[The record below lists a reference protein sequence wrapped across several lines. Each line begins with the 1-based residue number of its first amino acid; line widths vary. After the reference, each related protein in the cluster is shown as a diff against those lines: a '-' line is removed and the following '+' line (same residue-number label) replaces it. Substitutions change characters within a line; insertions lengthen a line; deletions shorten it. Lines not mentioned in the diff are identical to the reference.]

1 LRALLNSDFMKRKIA
16 IIDMGTNTFHLMV
29 ASIDEMGFKI
39 LLKEKVAVRLGKGG
53 ISHGIITEE
62 AQERALTT
70 LKAFKKIID
79 KEKVS
84 ATYATGTSAMRNA
97 KNGQELADKIMHET
111 SIEVRIIGGEEE
123 AELIYFGVKKALKI
137 GDSTTLIMDIG
148 GGSVEFII
156 CNNNA
161 IFWVGSFE
169 IGAQRML
176 DLFHQSDPMKREE
189 IDKLEVYL
197 ENELQRLFTAVKKYK
212 PKTLIGCSGTFD
224 TLSDIHRL
232 KKGILKYIDET
243 ELPLDRPSFEEI
255 FEDIISKTREE
266 RLALPGMLE
275 MRVDM
280 IVVAC
285 CLIRFIL
292 IKTNIKKL
300 RASAYALKEG
310 VLLHTINMEQSKILH
325 SN

>member
-1 LRALLNSDFMKRKIA
+1 
-16 IIDMGTNTFHLMV
+16 MGTNTFHLMV
-29 ASIDEMGFKI
+29 AAIDEFGFKI

-53 ISHGIITEE
+53 ISHGIITED
-62 AQERALTT
+62 AQERALQT

-79 KEKVS
+79 KEEVF
-84 ATYATGTSAMRNA
+84 ATHATGTSAMRNA
-97 KNGQELADKIMHET
+97 KNGQELADKIHEET
-111 SIEVRIIGGEEE
+111 SIQVRIISGTEE

-137 GDSTTLIMDIG
+137 GDSTNLVVDIG

-161 IFWVGSFE
+161 VFWVGSFE

-176 DLFHQSDPMKREE
+176 DLFHQSDRIEKEE
-189 IDKLEVYL
+189 IEKLNAYL
-197 ENELQRLFTAVKKYK
+197 EIELVNLFTALKKYK
-212 PKTLIGCSGTFD
+212 PKILIGCSGTFD

-243 ELPLDRPSFEEI
+243 ELPLEKTSFEEI
-255 FEDIISKTREE
+255 YLDIISKTREE
-266 RLALPGMLE
+266 RLAMPGMIE

-285 CLIRFIL
+285 CLIRFIVN
-292 IKTNIKKL
+292 KTSIKKL
-300 RASAYALKEG
+300 RASGYALKEG
-310 VLLHTINMEQSKILH
+310 VLLHTIKMEQSKITH
-325 SN
+325 RQ

>member
-1 LRALLNSDFMKRKIA
+1 MNRKIA

-29 ASIDEMGFKI
+29 AVLDEYGFKI

-53 ISHGIITEE
+53 ISHGVITAE
-62 AQERALTT
+62 AQERALKT

-84 ATYATGTSAMRNA
+84 ATYATGTSAMRMA
-97 KNGQELADKIMHET
+97 KNGHELADKIYKET
-111 SIEVRIIGGEEE
+111 SIQVRIISGEEE
-123 AELIYFGVKKALKI
+123 AELIYYGVKKALKI
-137 GDSTTLIMDIG
+137 GDSTNLIMDIG

-156 CNNNA
+156 CNHNA

-176 DLFHQSDPMKREE
+176 DLYHQSDPIEKGE
-189 IDKLEVYL
+189 IEKLNSYL
-197 ENELQRLFTAVKKYK
+197 EIQLAKLFVAVKKYK

-243 ELPLDRPSFEEI
+243 ELPLNKASFDEI
-255 FEDIISKTREE
+255 YVELINKTREE
-266 RLALPGMLE
+266 RLAMPGMIE

-292 IKTNIKKL
+292 MKTSIKKL

-310 VLLHTINMEQSKILH
+310 VLLHTVNMEQSKIILR
-325 SN
+325 N